1 VSDIWTDIKSFFT
14 NLEPDFVKYE
24 PVIVAWAVN
33 GGLAVLLGNV
43 VGISHTQE
51 AAVTTIATG
60 LVAIYTAIKT
70 DNFTVSGFTGV
81 VTTIAVAAAAFG
93 LHLSSQE
100 IGAGAAVLSGVL
112 GLILRQNVSPAATVS
127 SS

>member
-1 VSDIWTDIKSFFT
+1 VSNIWTDVKSFFT
-14 NLEPDFVKYE
+14 NIEPDFVRYE

-51 AAVTTIATG
+51 AAVTTIVTG
-60 LVAIYTAIKT
+60 LVAVFTMIKT
-70 DNFTVSGFTGV
+70 DNFTVTGFTGV
-81 VTTIAVAAAAFG
+81 LSTVLVAAAAFG

-100 IGAGAAVLSGVL
+100 IGVAVAVIAGIF
-112 GLILRQNVSPAATVS
+112 GLVLRQNVSPAATVS

>member
-1 VSDIWTDIKSFFT
+1 MEIWTDIKSFLS
-14 NLEPDFVKYE
+14 NIEPDFVKYE

-70 DNFTVSGFTGV
+70 DNFTVSGFTGAL
-81 VTTIAVAAAAFG
+81 TTIAVAAAAFG
-93 LHLSSQE
+93 LHLSAQE
-100 IGAGAAVLSGVL
+100 MGAGIAVISGVL

-127 SS
+127 GS

>member
-1 VSDIWTDIKSFFT
+1 LEIWTDIKSFLS
-14 NLEPDFVKYE
+14 NIEPDFVKYE

-70 DNFTVSGFTGV
+70 DNFTVSGFTGAL
-81 VTTIAVAAAAFG
+81 TTIAVAAAAFG
-93 LHLSSQE
+93 LHLSAQE
-100 IGAGAAVLSGVL
+100 MGAGIAVISGVL

-127 SS
+127 GS